1 MILTKG
7 DYQMKPNTMKK
18 LFIIFL
24 SAVIVVISGCSQRR
38 DYGTQFNPE
47 TDCQYSYYGS
57 VTSWNKIQSDSGGHY
72 LLHNDYIYTPMLQ
85 WKITQTISI
94 FSTMMGTYT
103 IF

>member
-72 LLHNDYIYTPMLQ
+72 LLHNDYIYYYSNHTGKLFAFTD
-85 WKITQTISI
+85 IVCLRN
-94 FSTMMGTYT
+94 FSV
-103 IF
+103 